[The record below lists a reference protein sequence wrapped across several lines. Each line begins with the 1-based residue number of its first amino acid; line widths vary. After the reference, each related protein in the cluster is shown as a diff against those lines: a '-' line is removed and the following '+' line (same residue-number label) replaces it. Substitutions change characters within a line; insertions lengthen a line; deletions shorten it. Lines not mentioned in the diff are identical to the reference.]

1 MRVLLVNPPYL
12 TLTASLGVG
21 HQVPLG
27 LLMVGG
33 PLIDAGHQVKLL
45 DAERGHLGIHR
56 IVREVRKFQP
66 DIVMTGHAGSTPAH
80 PICMKMLRA
89 IRSACPEIIN
99 VYGGV
104 YPTYHAADILRD
116 ESSVDVIVRGEGE
129 ATTLELV
136 DALANGRELESV
148 DGVTFRSGLDVAATR
163 DRASIREFE
172 AHRTGWELIE
182 DWDRY
187 RCFGLGRAAIV
198 QFSRG
203 CPHQCSYCGQRDFWT
218 QWRHRDPVKLA
229 DEIEWLYRT
238 HNVRFLTL
246 ADENPTTLRSEWQ
259 RFLEEIASRNLPVY
273 FLATIRATDIVRD
286 EDILRLYRE
295 AGILYILL
303 GIESTSPE
311 VIRRIRKGSSVQ
323 MDYRAIR
330 LLREHQIYS
339 IMGHIVGFEDETRA
353 DFRTAYEQLC
363 LYDGDYLNA
372 MYVTPHRWTSFA
384 EESRSRQIVQLDLS
398 KWDYRHQVFKQKHL
412 RPWQLLLAVKWLE
425 LRYHVR
431 PKRMLRLLTERHP
444 FRRRQ
449 LWWNLL
455 HTSVVWCGEILA
467 FLFATSFTKRPISL
481 EKLHGDGPGRSDLPV
496 LPVVS
501 PAEKDPVLTQDFNS

>member
-1 MRVLLVNPPYL
+1 MRVLLINPPYL
-12 TLTASLGVG
+12 TLTSTLGVG

-33 PLIDAGHQVKLL
+33 SLIDACHEVKLL
-45 DAERGHLGIHR
+45 DAEHRHLSIHR
-56 IVREVRKFQP
+56 IIKEVRKFQP

-80 PICMKMLRA
+80 PVCMKMLRG
-89 IRSACPEIIN
+89 IRDACPEIIT

-104 YPTYHAADILRD
+104 YPTYHAADILQE
-116 ESSVDVIVRGEGE
+116 ESSVDIIVRGEGE
-129 ATTLELV
+129 ATILDLVNVLEE
-136 DALANGRELESV
+136 GRELEVV
-148 DGVTFRSGLDVAATR
+148 DGITYRRGLNFAATR
-163 DRASIREFE
+163 DRAPIRDFE
-172 AHRTGWELIE
+172 DYRTGWELIE

-238 HNVRFLTL
+238 HNVQFLTL

-259 RFLEEIASRNLPVY
+259 RFLEEMARRKLPVY

-286 EDILRLYRE
+286 ADILPLYRE

-303 GIESTSPE
+303 GIETTSPE
-311 VIRRIRKGSSVQ
+311 VIRKIRKGSSVQ
-323 MDYRAIR
+323 EDFRGIH
-330 LLREHQIYS
+330 LLRKHRIYS
-339 IMGHIVGFEDETRA
+339 IMGHIVGFEEETWK
-353 DFRTAYEQLC
+353 DFRTAYEQFS
-363 LYDGDYLNA
+363 LYDGDYLNV
-372 MYVTPHRWTSFA
+372 MYVTPHRWTQFA
-384 EESRSRQIVQLDLS
+384 AENCSRKIVQLDQS
-398 KWDYRHQVFKQKHL
+398 KWDYRHQIFEQKHL

-425 LRYHVR
+425 LRYHLR
-431 PKRMLRLLTERHP
+431 PKRLLRILTEGQP
-444 FRRRQ
+444 FQRRQ

-455 HTSVVWCGEILA
+455 HTSLVWCGEILA
-467 FLFATSFTKRPISL
+467 FLFATTFARKPVSL
-481 EKLHGDGPGRSDLPV
+481 ARVHGDESDGPKLPV
-496 LPVVS
+496 LPWQTEDGV
-501 PAEKDPVLTQDFNS
+501 PQ